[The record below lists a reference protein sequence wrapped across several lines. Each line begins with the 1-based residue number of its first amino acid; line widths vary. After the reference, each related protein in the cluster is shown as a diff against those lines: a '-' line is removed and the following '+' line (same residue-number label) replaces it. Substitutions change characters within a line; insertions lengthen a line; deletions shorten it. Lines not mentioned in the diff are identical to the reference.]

1 MICSNIYTWRRTEKK
16 NTKLVKSLNKA
27 LKDLEEEIVNMSDEE
42 KESKKPEKIVEIVKE
57 ILNFNEQNQ
66 IGRGL
71 KLLTPSQMPS
81 RLPIFLAQLQAG
93 NNSEKLKNEII

>member
-1 MICSNIYTWRRTEKK
+1 
-16 NTKLVKSLNKA
+16 
-27 LKDLEEEIVNMSDEE
+27 MSDEE

-93 NNSEKLKNEII
+93 NNSEKLKNEIIQLLYSFYHSKNMTKQVYNNLIKYI